1 MNNVNTKKVGID
13 LTEGSIWKALCF
25 FAFPIILTNLVQQL
39 YSTVDLI
46 IIGQFV
52 GNTGTVGV
60 STGGELSDLMTPIA
74 TSFAT
79 AGQIYIAQLSG
90 AKDHKNLKAAIGT
103 LLTFMLGLSLLFTVG
118 TVIFHRQILN
128 LLNCPSEALAEA
140 AGYMLITALGM
151 PFVFA
156 YNSICA
162 VLRGLG
168 ESKRPLFFIIVAA
181 TVNIVL
187 DLILV
192 VFFHMGA
199 AGTAI
204 ATVAS
209 QIGSCM
215 AALIYLYRHQDHFDF
230 TWDRS
235 AFCIQKHAL
244 RIILSLGVPQLVRV
258 VSVQFSMLWVKSHI
272 NMYGLVASTTYSVG
286 NKIEKFMNVF
296 VQGIDGA
303 AGAMIGQNL
312 GARKH
317 HRVVRIV
324 RTTLVSSLCIACIVS
339 SLFLLV
345 PKPLYS
351 IFTTDPSVM
360 EYGVTFLRIMSVA
373 SIISAFAITFKAVAT
388 GSGAAGLCLLIGV
401 MDGIFRILICMLI
414 SNLFHTGASDYFW
427 GAAFCQLVPGII
439 SLVYF
444 LSGKWKTRKLLSET

>member
-1 MNNVNTKKVGID
+1 MNKPNTRKVGID
-13 LTEGSIWKALCF
+13 LTEGSIWRALCV

-74 TSFAT
+74 TAFAT
-79 AGQIYIAQLSG
+79 AGQIYIAQLAG
-90 AKDHKNLKAAIGT
+90 AKDSSNQKAAIGT
-103 LLTFMLGLSLLFTVG
+103 LLTFLLWLSFLFTAG
-118 TVIFHRQILN
+118 TALFHGQILN
-128 LLNCPSEALAEA
+128 LLNCPSEAYSEA
-140 AGYMLITALGM
+140 VQYMLITALGM

-156 YNSICA
+156 YNGICA

-168 ESKRPLFFIIVAA
+168 ESKRPLLFIIVAA
-181 TVNIVL
+181 SVNIVL

-192 VFFHMGA
+192 IFFQMGA

-215 AALIYLYRHQDHFDF
+215 AALVYMYRHQEHLNFK
-230 TWDRS
+230 WDKS
-235 AFCIQKHAL
+235 TFCIQKHAL
-244 RIILSLGVPQLVRV
+244 SVILSLGIPQLVRV
-258 VSVQFSMLWVKSHI
+258 ISVQFSMLWVKSHI

-296 VQGIDGA
+296 IQGIDGA

-312 GARKH
+312 GAKKH
-317 HRVVRIV
+317 LRVKCIV
-324 RTTLVSSLCIACIVS
+324 KNTLISTLCIACIVS
-339 SLFLLV
+339 SLFWLI
-345 PKPLYS
+345 PKPLYG
-351 IFTTDPSVM
+351 IFTTDPAVM

-373 SIISAFAITFKAVAT
+373 SIISAFSITFKAVAT
-388 GSGAAGLCLLIGV
+388 GSGAAGLCLIIGV
-401 MDGIFRILICMLI
+401 MDGVCRVLICLLI
-414 SNLFHTGASDYFW
+414 STLFHTGASDYFW
-427 GAAFCQLVPGII
+427 GAAFCQLLPGIV

-444 LSGKWKTRKLLSET
+444 LSGKWQTKKILSEK